1 MKPLSLMKV
10 LNLMKAQILM
20 KALNLM
26 KAQILMKALT
36 KLIDLYKSTN
46 LNNIQFKHGL
56 YSPNI
61 EIK

>member
-20 KALNLM
+20 KALNLI

-36 KLIDLYKSTN
+36 KAVVTYTNPPISTTFN
-46 LNNIQFKHGL
+46 LNMAFTVLISK
-56 YSPNI
+56 
-61 EIK
+61 